1 MDASSTASVSQAPAR
16 YGLVR
21 LTLAV
26 RAFPAAG
33 FSESDAAAAAAAVA
47 KAVLALVGPDGVV
60 DARLLAYDA
69 VLFSALRGASQVG
82 GPALEETAL
91 EEPAPPEAGLPPL
104 LTTEGDVTSSALVW
118 PCRSSSCCVCSES
131 VLSAFGGYLAGV
143 VAGQPGFPSPVR
155 SSRTSCPHQGW
166 MPNSRD
172 VGRTRWIAGLAHQQ
186 QQQSS
191 RTTAAER
198 GPQRVRARDVC
209 ARAEPPGDAAAARE
223 IRARTVSAVQLASAP
238 LLASLG
244 PGAFPA

>member
-172 VGRTRWIAGLAHQQ
+172 VGRTRWIAGTRFNLLTY
-186 QQQSS
+186 QS
-191 RTTAAER
+191 
-198 GPQRVRARDVC
+198 QRCNPVLPPEARPILELSP
-209 ARAEPPGDAAAARE
+209 ALIRRQSGLTWTGTPAAAAVLQNHRRGE
-223 IRARTVSAVQLASAP
+223 RPAASP
-238 LLASLG
+238 S
-244 PGAFPA
+244 P